1 MIGLTLALAVAAA
14 APAAKPPADGT
25 YTYAA
30 AHAGQTFG
38 HTLVT
43 VSHDVTAVTIVE
55 NGNGA
60 INGTTGTAQ
69 ATLVL
74 AAADLSPTSYTSKLA
89 QGSDVTQSNV
99 AFSGGT
105 ATLTGAGDPQTF
117 TLADGTT
124 HFALADGALL
134 SGFVALPAQLA
145 AWNGSSAT
153 LLIPIY
159 EQAIPLALG
168 ASPTARPA
176 GVPAGD
182 RAITASVPVEVTEW
196 YDPVTMIP
204 EEIDVPML
212 SLTITRQ
219 R

>member
-1 MIGLTLALAVAAA
+1 MIGLTLALVVAA
-14 APAAKPPADGT
+14 APAVQLPADGT
-25 YTYAA
+25 YAYTGM
-30 AHAGQTFG
+30 HAGQAFG
-38 HTLVT
+38 HTRVT
-43 VSHDVTAVTIVE
+43 VSHDATTVTIVE

-60 INGTTGTAQ
+60 VNGTTGTAQ

-74 AAADLSPTSYTSKLA
+74 AAADLSPTSYASKLA

-99 AFSGGT
+99 AFSGNT

-145 AWNGSSAT
+145 AWNGSPAT

-159 EQAIPLALG
+159 EQAIPLTLSAE
-168 ASPTARPA
+168 PIARPA

-182 RAITASVPVEVTEW
+182 KSITASVPVEVTEW
-196 YDPVTMIP
+196 YDPATMIP
-204 EEIDVPML
+204 DEIDVPTL
-212 SLTITRQ
+212 DLTITRQ

>member
-1 MIGLTLALAVAAA
+1 MMIGLTLALAVAAA
-14 APAAKPPADGT
+14 PAVQLPADGT
-25 YTYAA
+25 YAYTGAR
-30 AHAGQTFG
+30 AGQPFG
-38 HTLVT
+38 HTRVT
-43 VSHDVTAVTIVE
+43 VSHDATTVTIVE
-55 NGNGA
+55 DGNGA

-74 AAADLSPTSYTSKLA
+74 AAADLSPTSYISKLA

-99 AFSGGT
+99 AFSGNT

-134 SGFVALPAQLA
+134 DGFVALPAQLA
-145 AWNGSSAT
+145 AWNGSPAT

-159 EQAIPLALG
+159 EQAIPLALS
-168 ASPTARPA
+168 ATAPARPA

-182 RAITASVPVEVTEW
+182 KSITASVPVEVTEW
-196 YDPVTMIP
+196 YDPATMIP
-204 EEIDVPML
+204 DEIDVPML